1 MFSRWRASCCRT
13 HLEQAAEMGR
23 RKYWMAPT
31 SETWVD
37 CDHPS
42 MLHVTFHSFVDTC
55 MPHGVVMGCEA
66 QRQGVSFS
74 RLCHARMLTSW
85 WRVATPG
92 ETGRP
97 RAAEWVEWGV
107 RVEESLKSA
116 CRTVGPTREIYTLD
130 AIVLVTRTSGYRSD
144 PFK

>member
-1 MFSRWRASCCRT
+1 
-13 HLEQAAEMGR
+13 
-23 RKYWMAPT
+23 
-31 SETWVD
+31 
-37 CDHPS
+37 
-42 MLHVTFHSFVDTC
+42 
-55 MPHGVVMGCEA
+55 MGCEA
-66 QRQGVSFS
+66 QRQGVNFS
-74 RLCHARMLTSW
+74 RLCHARVLTSW

>member
-1 MFSRWRASCCRT
+1 
-13 HLEQAAEMGR
+13 
-23 RKYWMAPT
+23 MAPT

-66 QRQGVSFS
+66 QRQGVNFS
-74 RLCHARMLTSW
+74 RLCHARVLTSW
-85 WRVATPG
+85 WRVATAG

-97 RAAEWVEWGV
+97 RAAEWIGWG
-107 RVEESLKSA
+107 
-116 CRTVGPTREIYTLD
+116 
-130 AIVLVTRTSGYRSD
+130 RSRGRK
-144 PFK
+144 PQKCV